1 MIRANVILDY
11 YKWKKKIEN
20 PSNYFKKK
28 LNKLSTISSF
38 RKKKTRIFDSL
49 NKQ

>member
-11 YKWKKKIEN
+11 SKWKNKIKN

-38 RKKKTRIFDSL
+38 RKKKTRIFDSF
-49 NKQ
+49 NKK